1 MKNVYLI
8 SNSYKSFFLFR
19 KEIIKKLSKKHNL
32 FLIANNDDYYEYF
45 NAQNIN
51 CIKFENFFNKKNI
64 FLNIFF
70 IFKLIL
76 IFIKNKPNL
85 VQTYTI
91 HPNLIC
97 LPIAKLFFA
106 KTLAMITGMG
116 SLSVT
121 KNKNLKT
128 MVNLFYKFSFYFCDH
143 IIFVNTNNKKYF
155 YNNLNIKTKYTLIN
169 GAGVLKKIKRPK
181 NNFLIQKYNLKN
193 SFNIIFVGRIIREK
207 GVLDAVK
214 IFKLLKIKNKKLIF
228 AGGFD
233 NSSFSE
239 KIDKKLFNYP
249 GIIFLNHLKNTSKVF
264 DLGDLFILP
273 SITEGMPT
281 SLMEAV
287 NEDIPTISYN
297 IAGVEDI
304 IKNDLNGVTVKI
316 GEINKFVNKIMKVNK
331 DKKYKSNLLANSSK
345 LKNKF
350 DRGFIEKKILYLY
363 ESIMKEKN

>member
-1 MKNVYLI
+1 MKNIYLI

-19 KEIIKKLSKKHNL
+19 KEIIKELSRKYNL
-32 FLIANNDDYYEYF
+32 FLIANNDDYFDYF
-45 NAQNIN
+45 NSQNIK
-51 CIKFENFFNKKNI
+51 CIKLENFFNKKNI

-70 IFKLIL
+70 ILRLIW

-121 KNKNLKT
+121 KNKNLKKL
-128 MVNLFYKFSFYFCDH
+128 VDLFYKFSFYFCDH

-155 YNNLNIKTKYTLIN
+155 HNNLNIKTEYTLIN
-169 GAGVLKKIKRPK
+169 GAGVKKKIKRQKK
-181 NNFLIQKYNLKN
+181 NFFIQKYNLKN
-193 SFNIIFVGRIIREK
+193 SFNIIFVGRIIKEK
-207 GVLDAVK
+207 GVIDAIK

-239 KIDKKLFNYP
+239 KISKKLFNYP
-249 GIIFLNHLKNTSKVF
+249 GIIFLDHLRSTYEVF
-264 DLGDLFILP
+264 DLADLFILP

-281 SLMEAV
+281 SLMEAI
-287 NEDIPTISYN
+287 NEDIPTVSYN

-304 IKNDLNGVTVKI
+304 IKNDLNGVTVRI
-316 GEINKFVNKIMKVNK
+316 GEINKVVNKIMQINK
-331 DKKYKSNLLANSSK
+331 DKKYRSNLLANSLK

-350 DRGFIEKKILYLY
+350 DRVFIERKILYLY
-363 ESIMKEKN
+363 DNIIKSKN